1 MSLKDLISPPLEA
14 GTSVLD
20 GHQLPPALTPA
31 LEYTSGR
38 LARKSLHITC
48 VVARREY
55 ELPSPTL
62 SSPSA
67 SALSS
72 PASPVVPEPTSF
84 RSTPIRSSF
93 SSKPRLALKNIARL
107 HLSQPDSK
115 AAQDRSSLDSRF
127 HSHGAAS
134 PAFSETSLQSGLTA
148 LTDSSASTAD
158 TTFTSTRA
166 RWGLDPISPS
176 IPMTPATPFTT
187 SSSVT
192 GATDLGSPFSGTSP
206 QMPRQPGLRLLHAA
220 PLSPREDRSLR
231 HSLEKAAKK
240 FKIGYVVR
248 LFALAGARPVANFS
262 RRPEWL
268 PNPTAP
274 SFCGLTADLMERSR
288 LQNEVLFASDGLT
301 LLAMD
306 RLYTFKCALAT
317 YAKTQSA
324 YVLEDAVDELR
335 RLVLGNS
342 MRSLRKSV
350 LADNYA
356 WLGPVDES
364 ALQEVRRMYH
374 RAYGTSEGDSGIKD
388 DTDMPSWPLPDAH
401 LSAHAQTV
409 DDFADDSV
417 VRVSPEAWLDS
428 PLPLPIHGK
437 QLPIE
442 PVLNEGLG
450 RPLMPPPETPKPMSL
465 FYSETARST
474 DGLSRRKTPPPSLH
488 FQLPVQPTAPLEPGA
503 ATPRSTEAVYP
514 GTPRSAITSITNR
527 SDVSERTGTPILN
540 AWSDG
545 GNEGGPSSPDVELDM
560 DAIEDWYREVDI
572 GLNKVAFRP
581 LRAAGSLTD
590 LPAQPEHIRHVGACG
605 RAPEPP
611 LGVQAAK
618 AAILGLK
625 LDTAVAYPR
634 ARRIPPQ
641 QAARIGAEVA
651 ESHNLSAP
659 ALNKDASTS
668 SPNRRVQFQYL
679 DGEEDEEL
687 TARPRESPHPATD
700 GLFGFQRWN
709 NTSID
714 AVLSPIEAASPV
726 DGSHGSGPMTPNGYD
741 DISPVTRGE
750 WGHLLDGEW
759 NKRRTVNITMC
770 L

>member
-1 MSLKDLISPPLEA
+1 M
-14 GTSVLD
+14 
-20 GHQLPPALTPA
+20 
-31 LEYTSGR
+31 
-38 LARKSLHITC
+38 
-48 VVARREY
+48 
-55 ELPSPTL
+55 
-62 SSPSA
+62 
-67 SALSS
+67 
-72 PASPVVPEPTSF
+72 
-84 RSTPIRSSF
+84 
-93 SSKPRLALKNIARL
+93 
-107 HLSQPDSK
+107 
-115 AAQDRSSLDSRF
+115 
-127 HSHGAAS
+127 
-134 PAFSETSLQSGLTA
+134 
-148 LTDSSASTAD
+148 
-158 TTFTSTRA
+158 
-166 RWGLDPISPS
+166 
-176 IPMTPATPFTT
+176 
-187 SSSVT
+187 
-192 GATDLGSPFSGTSP
+192 
-206 QMPRQPGLRLLHAA
+206 
-220 PLSPREDRSLR
+220 
-231 HSLEKAAKK
+231 
-240 FKIGYVVR
+240 
-248 LFALAGARPVANFS
+248 ANFS
-262 RRPEWL
+262 CRPEWL
-268 PNPTAP
+268 PNPITP

-324 YVLEDAVDELR
+324 YILEDAVDELR

-342 MRSLRKSV
+342 TRSLRKSV

-364 ALQEVRRMYH
+364 ALQEVRHMYH
-374 RAYGTSEGDSGIKD
+374 RAYGTSEGDSGIED
-388 DTDMPSWPLPDAH
+388 DADMPSWPLPDAN
-401 LSAHAQTV
+401 LSANAETV

-417 VRVSPEAWLDS
+417 VQVSPETWLDS
-428 PLPLPIHGK
+428 PLPLSILVK

-442 PVLNEGLG
+442 LGLNEGPG
-450 RPLMPPPETPKPMSL
+450 RLVIPPETPKHMSL
-465 FYSETARST
+465 FQSETARTT
-474 DGLSRRKTPPPSLH
+474 DGLSRRRTPPPSLH

-503 ATPRSTEAVYP
+503 ATPRSTEAAHAD
-514 GTPRSAITSITNR
+514 TPRSAIASISNR
-527 SDVSERTGTPILN
+527 SDVSGRTGTPILK

-581 LRAAGSLTD
+581 LRAVGSLTD
-590 LPAQPEHIRHVGACG
+590 LPAQPEHFRYVGACE

-618 AAILGLK
+618 AAILGLR

-634 ARRIPPQ
+634 KRRIPPQ
-641 QAARIGAEVA
+641 QAAPIGAEMA
-651 ESHNLSAP
+651 ESRNLSAP
-659 ALNKDASTS
+659 ALNEGASTS
-668 SPNRRVQFQYL
+668 SLTRAQFQYL
-679 DGEEDEEL
+679 DGEDDEEL

-714 AVLSPIEAASPV
+714 AVLSPIEAVSPV
-726 DGSHGSGPMTPNGYD
+726 GEPHGSGPMTPNGYD

-750 WGHLLDGEW
+750 WGHLLDVEL